1 MLTIKTG
8 RRDKAGSQEQESVV
22 FKQVTPAILAAAVIA
37 GIFTAATG
45 ASSKLDASPIA
56 EPARSVLKACTQQA
70 WPYLNCVG
78 TAVGEPNVRVIKVN

>member
-1 MLTIKTG
+1 M
-8 RRDKAGSQEQESVV
+8 

-45 ASSKLDASPIA
+45 SINKLDASPIA
-56 EPARSVLKACTQQA
+56 EPAHSVLKACTQQA

-78 TAVGEPNVRVIKVN
+78 TQFGEPNVRVIKMN